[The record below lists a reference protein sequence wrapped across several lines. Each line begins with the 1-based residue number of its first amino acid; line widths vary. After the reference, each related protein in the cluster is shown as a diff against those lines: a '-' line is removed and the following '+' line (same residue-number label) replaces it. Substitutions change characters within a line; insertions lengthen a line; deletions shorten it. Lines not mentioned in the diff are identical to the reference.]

1 MGAAA
6 MDFVP
11 TTYTKSGTSDPIC
24 YSLNM
29 ISREKSENRRIALCI
44 GALLFREPLM
54 NAFHPTS
61 LSFLTN
67 FECFIERK
75 HSFFNDPFLLLKN

>member
-11 TTYTKSGTSDPIC
+11 TTYTKSDTSDPIC

-29 ISREKSENRRIALCI
+29 ISRKKSESRHTIPCIA
-44 GALLFREPLM
+44 ALLIKEPLM
-54 NAFHPTS
+54 NGFQPS
-61 LSFLTN
+61 S
-67 FECFIERK
+67 
-75 HSFFNDPFLLLKN
+75 